1 MTVPEIDDA
10 TREEL
15 FKQVRETQE
24 RLRSERAAVA
34 AQPKGLLQA
43 AAAEGPYVCPG
54 DVDFKGIISVK
65 VEGWLLYPPETNWGK
80 VKYHGTL
87 YGAAAVHGFAK
98 PLLIMAVG
106 RDELLGDV
114 SCEMNVGGVLAGVVN
129 LNFWRGSK
137 FFGSGGGGGIIEGIG
152 IFGGTLKFERM

>member
-1 MTVPEIDDA
+1 MTVPKMDDA
-10 TREEL
+10 TRDQL

-24 RLRSERAAVA
+24 KIRAERTAVA
-34 AQPKGLLQA
+34 AQAKGLLEA
-43 AAAEGPYVCPG
+43 TAEGPYVCPG
-54 DVDFKGIISVK
+54 NVDFKGIISVD
-65 VEGWLLYPPETNWGK
+65 VEGWLMYPPETNWGK

-114 SCEMNVGGVLAGVVN
+114 TCEMNVGGVGPGLVN
-129 LNFWRGSK
+129 MNLWRGSK
-137 FFGSGGGGGIIEGIG
+137 FFGSGGGGGIIEGAG
-152 IFGGTLKFERM
+152 IFAGTLKFERM